1 MPFVVDPTSEPGI
14 LRLELSGALTT
25 SEMAAFV
32 EQHNRAIDAFGRH
45 DYRVFCDIRQ
55 LAPLSPACAA
65 LFEKAKA
72 HSAGKKNFRGSAVLV
87 SSAPRQHPAPP
98 HQRGERGDGHRAHHR
113 RRGGVPKAPRRRS
126 PALRLTKRRSE
137 ASCRA
142 KGGPPRAARR
152 GRKSVGSSPKRA
164 GEAHPHREALVVPEE
179 RHAHGRLAGHV
190 AHRREGRER
199 ERAGDRLV
207 EQTRRLQ
214 RGREVEARGQLLQG
228 SSRAPAGRGSRG
240 RPGGLP
246 AVGVR

>member
-87 SSAPRQHPAPP
+87 SSALASIQ
-98 HQRGERGDGHRAHHR
+98 HR
-113 RRGGVPKAPRRRS
+113 RTSVASGVMDTELITDDEAACRKHLAAVRR
-126 PALRLTKRRSE
+126 
-137 ASCRA
+137 
-142 KGGPPRAARR
+142 
-152 GRKSVGSSPKRA
+152 
-164 GEAHPHREALVVPEE
+164 H
-179 RHAHGRLAGHV
+179 
-190 AHRREGRER
+190 
-199 ERAGDRLV
+199 
-207 EQTRRLQ
+207 
-214 RGREVEARGQLLQG
+214 
-228 SSRAPAGRGSRG
+228 
-240 RPGGLP
+240 
-246 AVGVR
+246 